1 MDVMSRPILIVTG
14 GGRGIGAAVAKLAG
28 ERGYDVCVSYLKD
41 SSSAEGIAKNVRAC
55 GGRGIAVQGNVASE
69 DDIVRLFETVDAE
82 LGPVAALVNNAA
94 EMGGFGRLEDVTAE
108 TVRTVMGINVIAP
121 FLCARE
127 AVRRMSTEKGGGGG
141 AIVNIS
147 STGAE
152 RGSPNDWVHYAASK
166 GALNTF
172 TKGLALEVVKEGI
185 RVNAVAPGLTDTEN
199 HAMYGQPDRVVE
211 WQSRLPWGRVAE
223 PREIANAVLWLL
235 SDEAS
240 YVTGSI
246 YTVAAGA

>member
-1 MDVMSRPILIVTG
+1 MSRPVLLVTG
-14 GGRGIGAAVAKLAG
+14 GGRGIGAAVARLAG
-28 ERGYDVCVSYLKD
+28 QRGYDVCVSYLKD
-41 SSSAEGIAKNVRAC
+41 KASAEGVGEDVRAS
-55 GGRGIAVQGNVASE
+55 GGRAIAVQGNVASE
-69 DDIVRLFETVDAE
+69 SDIVRLFESTDAE
-82 LGPVAALVNNAA
+82 LGPVGALVNNAA
-94 EMGGFGRLEDVTAE
+94 EMGGFGRLEDVSAE

-127 AVRRMSTEKGGGGG
+127 AVRRMSTASGGAGG

-172 TKGLALEVVKEGI
+172 TRGLALEVAREGI

-199 HAMYGQPDRVVE
+199 HAMYGKPDRVAE
-211 WQSRLPWGRVAE
+211 WQDRLPLGRAAAPE
-223 PREIANAVLWLL
+223 EITSVVMWLL
-235 SDEAS
+235 SDEAA
-240 YVTGSI
+240 YVTGSVYKI
-246 YTVAAGA
+246 AGGA